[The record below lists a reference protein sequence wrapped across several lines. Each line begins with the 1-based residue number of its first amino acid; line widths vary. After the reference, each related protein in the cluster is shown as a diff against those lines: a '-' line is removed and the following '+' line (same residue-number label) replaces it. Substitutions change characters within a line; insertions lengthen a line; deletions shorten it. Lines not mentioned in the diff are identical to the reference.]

1 MTDKNISKFLL
12 FLGTFVT
19 LAGAIV
25 LILFHAE
32 KEYVITSFTLC
43 TGFSSALMTYVNS
56 NKDLNGGSNGT
67 TKPTLT
73 ITPSAPPAP

>member
-12 FLGTFVT
+12 FMGTAVSLT
-19 LAGAIV
+19 GAVV
-25 LILFHAE
+25 LIIFHAE
-32 KEYVITSFTLC
+32 AAYVVSCFTLT
-43 TGFSSALMTYVNS
+43 TGFSSSLFTYVNS